1 MSHQVLNLP
10 TPSHSVGCASS
21 QHTTGVHVSE
31 RRQNLRF
38 DKVFTVYLTTQQG
51 MTRGIAR
58 NISTT
63 GLFVE
68 TRDALPLGGQ
78 IKVTFTGDDG
88 TEMTALCEVR
98 YQVALNYGAS
108 HQTDG
113 EEALTTAAVGTRG
126 AGLRIIAYETR
137 ENHPMLLVDRE
148 RVLH

>member
-1 MSHQVLNLP
+1 MS
-10 TPSHSVGCASS
+10 
-21 QHTTGVHVSE
+21 SE
-31 RRQNLRF
+31 RRQSLRF

-58 NISTT
+58 NISSS

-68 TRDALPLGGQ
+68 TRDTLPLGGQ
-78 IKVTFTGDDG
+78 IKVTFSGDDG

-98 YQVALNYGAS
+98 YQVALNYS
-108 HQTDG
+108 SSQNG
-113 EEALTTAAVGTRG
+113 EEQQQQVVATGTRG

>member
-1 MSHQVLNLP
+1 M
-10 TPSHSVGCASS
+10 CALCRLRDSS
-21 QHTTGVHVSE
+21 EQNGSKANSMMNE

-38 DKVFTVYLTTQQG
+38 DKVFTVYLSTPDG

-58 NISTT
+58 NISTS

-68 TRDALPLGGQ
+68 TRDSLPLGGKV
-78 IKVTFTGDDG
+78 KVTFTSDDG

-98 YQVALNYGAS
+98 YQVALNYGS
-108 HQTDG
+108 G
-113 EEALTTAAVGTRG
+113 EETTGTRG

-137 ENHPMLLVDRE
+137 EDQPLLLVDRE

>member
-1 MSHQVLNLP
+1 M
-10 TPSHSVGCASS
+10 
-21 QHTTGVHVSE
+21 SE
-31 RRQNLRF
+31 RRQSLRF

-58 NISTT
+58 NISSS

-98 YQVALNYGAS
+98 YQVALNYGNA
-108 HQTDG
+108 QGADG
-113 EEALTTAAVGTRG
+113 EETVTTTAMGTRG

>member
-1 MSHQVLNLP
+1 MS
-10 TPSHSVGCASS
+10 
-21 QHTTGVHVSE
+21 SE
-31 RRQNLRF
+31 RRQSLRF

-58 NISTT
+58 NISSS

-78 IKVTFTGDDG
+78 IKVTFSGDDG

-98 YQVALNYGAS
+98 YQVALNYS
-108 HQTDG
+108 SSQNG
-113 EEALTTAAVGTRG
+113 EEQQQQVVATGTRG